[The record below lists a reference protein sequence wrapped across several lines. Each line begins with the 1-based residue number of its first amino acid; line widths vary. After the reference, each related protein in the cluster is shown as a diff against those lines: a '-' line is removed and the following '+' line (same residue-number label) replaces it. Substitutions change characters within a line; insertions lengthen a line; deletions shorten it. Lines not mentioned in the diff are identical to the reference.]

1 MTLGPSC
8 TSIQIEVITHLRLS
22 AVIVAI
28 YSTVIFMQNSLEFC
42 LSPSGG
48 NVMPQLSAQGA
59 GDASVPPRAI
69 A

>member
-22 AVIVAI
+22 VVIVAI
-28 YSTVIFMQNSLEFC
+28 YSTVIMQNSLKFR

-48 NVMPQLSAQGA
+48 NVMPQLSAQGTW
-59 GDASVPPRAI
+59 DASVSPRAI